1 MRFLDETVLD
11 RFSDNASSHAIQVST
26 LSPEQLHSPLI
37 RQSFTCPVDNSQES
51 KKWHYMKVFPCN
63 LTSDNTDVTGL
74 QVLSILL
81 SRGQSSPFYKNLV
94 KTNLVQLLCPLQG

>member
-26 LSPEQLHSPLI
+26 LSPEQLHTPRI
-37 RQSFTCPVDNSQES
+37 RQAFTCPVDNSQES

-63 LTSDNTDVTGL
+63 LTSDNSDVTGL